1 MYLFK
6 KILSQIYFNKI
17 NRRNFPGSMD
27 PSEIFSFIYLLKK
40 NKINLVIE
48 SGRQYGYSTYFLAS
62 YCQKNN
68 IKFISIDLGINKK
81 ADKYSRKILNKI
93 PVEFNYGNFFFVIEK
108 LLDRSGT
115 KNIAMLIDGPKGVNA
130 YAFCYKLLKKYNIK
144 FVFFDNVFLH
154 PKSLKFYNFIFKKV
168 HTFKDLNFSSSI
180 KIILNK
186 LNIEH
191 KPKIAVKRINDFGFV
206 TLKDY
211 DNSNFSFFFRNSVL
225 LYYEATRTFTKVKIF
240 IKKLIY
246 TKLTFKYN

>member
-1 MYLFK
+1 MKIDLK
-6 KILSQIYFNKI
+6 KMLSQIYFDKI
-17 NRRNFPGSMD
+17 NRINFPGSMD

-48 SGRQYGYSTYFLAS
+48 SGRQYGYSTYFLSS

-81 ADKYSRKILNKI
+81 ADLYSHKILNKI

-108 LLDRSGT
+108 IIRSLRN

-130 YAFCYKLLKKYNIK
+130 YTFCYKLLKMYNIK
-144 FVFFDNVFLH
+144 FILFDNVLH
-154 PKSLKFYNFIFKKV
+154 PKSLKFYNLIFKKLR
-168 HTFKDLNFSSSI
+168 TFKDLNFPSSI

-186 LNIEH
+186 LNIKH
-191 KPKIAVKRINDFGFV
+191 NLKIAGKPINDFGFI

-211 DNSNFSFFFRNSVL
+211 YNGFFVFLEMVFFYIMKQDENL
-225 LYYEATRTFTKVKIF
+225 
-240 IKKLIY
+240 
-246 TKLTFKYN
+246 